1 MGSLVL
7 FGIIIA
13 FLFVGFFAGS
23 QVGFLSL
30 NRLSIELRK
39 KQRSA
44 SAHKL
49 SLYLELPARFVG
61 AMLLGL
67 TISLAVYGMLVDQLL
82 TPLWQSTEALLP
94 INFVPFLL
102 YIRIV
107 FVLLISTAALLL
119 YFFFCRAVFRSK
131 SDTLIF
137 FLSPLLVFFYNRF
150 YPITKQLILLSE
162 WILKNII
169 NVRIRKE
176 KNQLSLL
183 ELESFIQNRSER
195 KIENQELN
203 QELFQAA
210 LTLPY
215 IKIRQCLVPRKEIE
229 AIGVNESIAALKAKF
244 IATNLSKLIVYEKN
258 IDDIIGYVHQLS
270 LFKNPIEIRSI
281 LLSIPTVPESMT
293 ATELMN
299 RLIRDRKS
307 MAWVVDEF
315 GGTSGIVTMEDL
327 LEEIFGEIKDEYDTE
342 ELTERKIGEDEYEF
356 SGRLEI
362 DYLNEKYNFDLH
374 MNGSETLSG
383 FIIHQHEQIPKEK
396 QKITIGDY
404 EFEVLQIASNRIELV
419 NVKKNPYIQHRN

>member
-229 AIGVNESIAALKAKF
+229 AIGVNESIAVLKAKF
-244 IATNLSKLIVYEKN
+244 IATNLSKLIIYEKN

>member
-137 FLSPLLVFFYNRF
+137 FLSPLLVLFYNRF

-383 FIIHQHEQIPKEK
+383 FIIHQQEQIPKEK

>member
-137 FLSPLLVFFYNRF
+137 FLSPLLVLFYNRF